1 MKPDEKEI
9 DALIKA
15 LSSMHGLRFN
25 ELARQAEKLANY
37 IKGLDDFEF
46 REPDPLVDIPHVGR
60 VIVDAVLQVGHN
72 YEKQVR
78 KRVERIKSYPEAAT
92 LSGFLSILKELG
104 IKKLLDFNGLGTEKD
119 LLAVGNFF
127 ANRGIETYSELKEWL
142 KSEDNRDSLL
152 SNQSGFGGNSP
163 FRVADKTADY
173 FRVLV
178 CHWDAVAVDS
188 NIKAIFRNAT
198 IPSNYSYK
206 EMRAIF
212 QLGAINM
219 SLRPIDLD
227 ASVYYDSVV
236 HPERSMQ
243 IKKPRHHRVGQSSYK
258 ITEEGVPKLT
268 ESMPKKGDVFEG
280 KVNDLKLK
288 KNDADGWKRR
298 DIWFFKNEL
307 NRQEKFGYPTR
318 NDKITLIDTD
328 GDRYELNFS
337 KPDEKNRVCLGR
349 PSKLK
354 PWYRKK
360 GFNDQIISPNDR
372 IYFEYTGQGSEF
384 IILTEQEY
392 NSRHMEKLLT

>member
-1 MKPDEKEI
+1 
-9 DALIKA
+9 
-15 LSSMHGLRFN
+15 
-25 ELARQAEKLANY
+25 
-37 IKGLDDFEF
+37 
-46 REPDPLVDIPHVGR
+46 
-60 VIVDAVLQVGHN
+60 
-72 YEKQVR
+72 
-78 KRVERIKSYPEAAT
+78 
-92 LSGFLSILKELG
+92 
-104 IKKLLDFNGLGTEKD
+104 
-119 LLAVGNFF
+119 
-127 ANRGIETYSELKEWL
+127 
-142 KSEDNRDSLL
+142 
-152 SNQSGFGGNSP
+152 
-163 FRVADKTADY
+163 
-173 FRVLV
+173 VLV

>member
-25 ELARQAEKLANY
+25 ELARQAEKLADY

-60 VIVDAVLQVGHN
+60 VILDAVLQVGHN
-72 YEKQVR
+72 YEKQVC

-152 SNQSGFGGNSP
+152 SNQSGLGGNSP

-188 NIKAIFRNAT
+188 NIKTILENAVIT
-198 IPSNYSYK
+198 SKYNYK
-206 EMRAIF
+206 EMRAIV
-212 QLGAINM
+212 QLAALEMN
-219 SLRPIDLD
+219 LRPIDLD
-227 ASVYYDSVV
+227 ASIYSDSVV
-236 HPERSMQ
+236 HPERY
-243 IKKPRHHRVGQSSYK
+243 KKGRKPRRHDTHGRSGEVRIS
-258 ITEEGVPKLT
+258 EGRSIMT
-268 ESMPKKGDVFEG
+268 GSMPKKGDIFEG
-280 KVNDLKLK
+280 KVIDLFLWDVK
-288 KNDADGWKRR
+288 GWRRR
-298 DIWFFKNEL
+298 DILFFKHEL
-307 NRQEKFGYPTR
+307 NRREKFGFPTR
-318 NDKITLIDTD
+318 NDRIVLIDTD

-337 KPDEKNRVCLGR
+337 KPDLEDKVCLGT
-349 PSKLK
+349 PSRLK
-354 PWYRKK
+354 PWYKKK
-360 GFNDQIISPNDR
+360 GFDEHIINPDDR
-372 IYFEYTGQGSEF
+372 IYFEYTGREIEF
-384 IILTEQEY
+384 NVLTKEEF
-392 NSRHMEKLLT
+392 STKCEK